1 MNLVESVRISID
13 SLLINRLRA
22 MLTTLGIIIGVGAV
36 IGLVSLGRG
45 VEGFVQSE
53 FQSLGSNVLFVF
65 SSAPK
70 SGTRTTIQPI
80 STLEGQALASAMVAP
95 SVRQV
100 AMEYHR
106 PGAGGGR
113 DRMRCGWR
121 SARSRRTLSMCATGT
136 RDVGAFISQEDV
148 DNAARVAVLGTTVVG
163 KLFGDKTFNPVGQMV
178 RINERV
184 FTVVGVMSE
193 QSGGLGALGD
203 QNEVVY
209 IPISTGQTRLDNART
224 RDGGYRVDVL
234 DMQAVSGDAMDSASL
249 EIETYLSDAHDI
261 RFEDEQDFTI
271 INQSDLLS
279 SLGAVTGIL
288 TMFLSLIAGNFAAGG
303 RDRHHEHHAGLGD
316 GTDARDWAAQSSRR
330 ARQRHYAAIPDRKC
344 DFVVS
349 GRGAGNRAW
358 LADHSIATVLVPT
371 LKVTLT
377 LDAVILATVVS
388 SLIGIFFGL
397 YPASRAARMRPIDAL
412 RFEID
417 DRLGS

>member
-1 MNLVESVRISID
+1 MNLFESIRISID

-22 MLTTLGIIIGVGAV
+22 ILTTLGIIIGVGAV

-53 FQSLGSNVLFVF
+53 FQSLGSNILFVF

-70 SGTRTTIQPI
+70 SGTRTTIQRI
-80 STLEGQALASAMVAP
+80 STLEGQALGSAMVAP
-95 SVRQV
+95 HIRQV
-100 AMEYHR
+100 AMEYTVPALVVVGSNAVR
-106 PGAGGGR
+106 LAV
-113 DRMRCGWR
+113 
-121 SARSRRTLSMCATGT
+121 SAVTPNFVDVRNWDAN
-136 RDVGAFISQEDV
+136 VGAFISQEDV

-163 KLFGDKTFNPVGQMV
+163 KLFGDKTFNPVGQV
-178 RINERV
+178 LRINQRV
-184 FTVVGVMSE
+184 FTVVGVMTE

-224 RDGGYRVDVL
+224 RDGGYAVDVL
-234 DMQAVSGDAMDSASL
+234 DVQAVSGDAMDLASL
-249 EIETYLSDAHDI
+249 EIETYLSDAHDV

-288 TMFLSLIAGNFAAGG
+288 TVFLSLIAGISLLVGG
-303 RDRHHEHHAGLGD
+303 IGIMNIMLVSVTERTREIGLRKAVGARGGD
-316 GTDARDWAAQSSRR
+316 IMLQFLIESVILSFLG
-330 ARQRHYAAIPDRKC
+330 
-344 DFVVS
+344 
-349 GRGAGNRAW
+349 GALGIVLGW
-358 LADHSIATVLVPT
+358 LITVIATVLVPT

-388 SLIGIFFGL
+388 SFIGIFFGL

-412 RFEID
+412 RFE
-417 DRLGS
+417 